1 MRIQNSISVI
11 ALYTF
16 REGLRNRLFPLVAV
30 GLICLFGLMEF
41 IGDLAVTESRQ
52 IQASLAGG
60 VMRMFTLITA
70 VLFVLASLSR
80 EINDKGLELILAMP
94 LRRSV
99 WYFGKFLGHYGLA
112 AVIILLTGV
121 LLLLYGNPVH
131 VLAWVFSLFC
141 ETGVLIALGMLC
153 LFTFNNITVSF
164 VVVMAFYLL
173 ARSMAA
179 IQLISSS
186 PILEVKTFSQE
197 FMNHLVDAVA
207 WILPDMAAY
216 TRSEWLVAG
225 PEMDLLFGV
234 LVQTAIYLP
243 LLMAAGLFDLYRKD
257 L

>member
-16 REGLRNRLFPLVAV
+16 QEGLRNRLFSLTAI
-30 GLICLFGLMEF
+30 GLICLLGLTEF
-41 IGDLAVTESRQ
+41 VGDLAITESRQ
-52 IQASLAGG
+52 IQASLAGS
-60 VMRMFTLITA
+60 VMRLFTVVTVI
-70 VLFVLASLSR
+70 LFVLTSMSR

-94 LRRSV
+94 LKRSA

-112 AVIILLTGV
+112 AVIILLTGI
-121 LLLLYGNPVH
+121 LLLLYAEPLH
-131 VLAWVFSLFC
+131 VLAWIFSLFC
-141 ETGVLIALGMLC
+141 ETGILITLGMLC
-153 LFTFNNITVSF
+153 LFTFSNITVSF

-173 ARSMAA
+173 ARSIAA
-179 IQLISSS
+179 IQLISGS
-186 PILEVKTFSQE
+186 PILEVKSFSQE
-197 FMNHLVDAVA
+197 FMNYLVDAIA
-207 WILPDMAAY
+207 WILPDLAGY

-225 PEMDLLFGV
+225 PEMDLIFAV